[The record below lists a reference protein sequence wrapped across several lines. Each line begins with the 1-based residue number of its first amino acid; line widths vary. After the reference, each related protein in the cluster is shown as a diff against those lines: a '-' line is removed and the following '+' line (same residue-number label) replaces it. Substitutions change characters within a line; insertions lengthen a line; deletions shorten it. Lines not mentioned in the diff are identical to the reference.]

1 MGTQYSH
8 LSDSER
14 FQIEALTFRGC
25 KDAEIARALLR
36 HRSTIG
42 RERQRGLWAA
52 FGRYLAEFGHRHYSQ
67 ARRRAGLARRKLGPD
82 LSSARWQH
90 VIQGLRCDH
99 SPQIIAGR
107 LRAFDPLRGFGPAH
121 PLYVSHETMYRA
133 VYDLPRSQLKTELI
147 SHLWQSRAARRR
159 HQRGR
164 RRFTGL
170 QDITPIS
177 MRAAHVLNRL
187 EPGHW
192 EGDLV
197 KGARGQ
203 SAIGTL
209 VERTSR
215 MVLLVQLPDCRA
227 ASVLKAFTRRLGQIP
242 ASLRQSLTYDR
253 GTEMARHKD
262 LARALNMPVFFC
274 DPYSPWQRPTN
285 ENTNGLVR
293 RYLPKG
299 TDLSQLTQANLRRI
313 EHLLNNRPR
322 RVLAYK
328 TSNEVFD
335 HLLLQSVLQSASAPI
350 SRHL

>member
-1 MGTQYSH
+1 MGLQYSH

-14 FQIEALTFRGC
+14 SKIEALSFQGY
-25 KDAEIARALLR
+25 KDSEIARILRR
-36 HRSTIG
+36 HRCTIG
-42 RERQRGLWAA
+42 RERQRGLWVA
-52 FGRYLAEFGHRHYSQ
+52 FGRYLAEFGRRHYDQ
-67 ARRRAGLARRKLGPD
+67 ARRRAGHSRRKLGSD
-82 LSSARWQH
+82 LSSDRWQH

-107 LRAFDPLRGFGPAH
+107 LRSFDPLRGSGSAH

-133 VYDLPRSQLKTELI
+133 IYGLPRSELKTELI
-147 SHLWQSRAARRR
+147 SHLWQSRCARRR
-159 HQRGR
+159 QQRGR
-164 RRFTGL
+164 RRSFTGL

-215 MVLLVQLPDCRA
+215 KVLLVQLPDCSS
-227 ASVLKAFTRRLGQIP
+227 ASLFKAFKRRLGQLP
-242 ASLRQSLTYDR
+242 PPLLQSLTYDR
-253 GTEMARHKD
+253 GTEMAKHKQ
-262 LARALNMPVFFC
+262 LARALDMPIFFC

-299 TDLSQLTQANLRRI
+299 VDLSELTQADLCRI
-313 EHLLNNRPR
+313 EQLLNDRPR
-322 RVLAYK
+322 RVLGYK
-328 TSNEVFD
+328 TANEVFD
-335 HLLLQSVLQSASAPI
+335 ALCAQLAH
-350 SRHL
+350 

>member
-14 FQIEALTFRGC
+14 FQIEALAFQGY
-25 KDAEIARALLR
+25 KDAEIARVLRR

-52 FGRYLAEFGHRHYSQ
+52 FGRYLSEFGRRHYEQ
-67 ARRRAGLARRKLGPD
+67 ARRRAGIARRKLGPD

-90 VIQGLRCDH
+90 LIQGLRCDH

-107 LRAFDPLRGFGPAH
+107 LRAFDPLRDCGLVH

-133 VYDLPRSQLKTELI
+133 IYGLPRSELKTELI
-147 SHLWQSRAARRR
+147 SHLWQSRSARRR
-159 HQRGR
+159 HQRRR

-177 MRAAHVLNRL
+177 MRPAHVLDRL

-209 VERTSR
+209 VERTTR
-215 MVLLVQLPDCRA
+215 KVLLVQLPDCSA
-227 ASVLKAFTRRLGQIP
+227 ASILKAFKRRLGQIP
-242 ASLRQSLTYDR
+242 APLRRSLTYDR
-253 GTEMARHKD
+253 GTEMARHKE
-262 LARALNMPVFFC
+262 LARSLSMPVFFC
-274 DPYSPWQRPTN
+274 EPYSPWQRPTN

-299 TDLSQLTQANLRRI
+299 TDLSQLTQADLLRI
-313 EHLLNNRPR
+313 ENLLNDRPR
-322 RVLAYK
+322 RVLGYK

-335 HLLLQSVLQSASAPI
+335 HLLLQTPS
-350 SRHL
+350 

>member
-1 MGTQYSH
+1 MGLQYSH

-14 FQIEALTFRGC
+14 VQIEALSFQGYT
-25 KDAEIARALLR
+25 DAEIARVLHR

-52 FGRYLAEFGHRHYSQ
+52 FGHYLAEFGRRHYDH
-67 ARRRAGLARRKLGPD
+67 ARRRAGLARRKLGSD
-82 LSSARWQH
+82 LGCATWQH
-90 VIQGLRCDH
+90 VIQGLRNDY

-107 LRAFDPLRGFGPAH
+107 LRAFDPMHGVVPAH
-121 PLYVSHETMYRA
+121 PLYVSHETIYRA
-133 VYDLPRSQLKTELI
+133 IYGLPRSALKTELI
-147 SHLWQSRAARRR
+147 SHLWQSRASRRR
-159 HQRGR
+159 LQRGR

-170 QDITPIS
+170 QDITPIGL
-177 MRAAHVLNRL
+177 RPAHVLNRL

-215 MVLLVQLPDCRA
+215 LVLLVHLTDCSA
-227 ASVLKAFTRRLGQIP
+227 TSVFNAFKRRLAQIP
-242 ASLRQSLTYDR
+242 AALRQSLTYDR

-262 LARALNMPVFFC
+262 LARAVNMPVFFC
-274 DPYSPWQRPTN
+274 NPYSPWQRPTN

-299 TDLSQLTQANLRRI
+299 TDLSQLTQADLCRI
-313 EHLLNNRPR
+313 EQQLNDRPR
-322 RVLAYK
+322 RVLGYK
-328 TSNEVFD
+328 TAQEVYD
-335 HLLLQSVLQSASAPI
+335 HIRAQLTLSA
-350 SRHL
+350 